1 MLPSRCIILASGAS
15 ILDGMYEGLF
25 SYLSKEVVFSLNDN
39 IKFVDSTVAMFGD
52 WYAYRDRFELFSKHP
67 LVIGRYDMHI
77 GKHIEGATYCPKHN
91 SLILLKCS
99 QDYHGNEGLSKGLY
113 SGVLTGA
120 FALNL
125 AIRLG
130 FKQIFLL
137 GFDCGATGKSTHW
150 YDNFEGAGQFKD
162 YEGKPYTGV
171 GKDDKGNYR
180 TSFYN
185 HSDDSINLLWKPF
198 EVEFNNCMIYN
209 VSLESRIAVF
219 PKIGYHSMFKI
230 LKENPIQ
237 VNQEEVQKE
246 IRNILEPYNKLEK

>member
-1 MLPSRCIILASGAS
+1 MLPSRCIIIASGAS
-15 ILDGMYEGLF
+15 ICSGLELGLLNYLEKEVLF
-25 SYLSKEVVFSLNDN
+25 SINDN
-39 IKFVDSTVAMFGD
+39 IKFIKSTVAIFGD
-52 WYAYRDRFELFSKHP
+52 WYAYRDRYKLFRKHP
-67 LVIGRYDMHI
+67 LVIGCYDMHI
-77 GKHIEGATYCPKHN
+77 GTQIEGATYCPKHN

-99 QDYHGNEGLSKGLY
+99 QDYHGNEGLNKGLY

-162 YEGKPYTGV
+162 YEGKPCTGV
-171 GKDDKGNYR
+171 GFKEPGVYN

-185 HSDDSINLLWKPF
+185 KEDEEINKLWEPF
-198 EVEFNNCMIYN
+198 LNESVMIYN
-209 VSLESRIAVF
+209 VSLNSRISVF
-219 PKIGYHSMFKI
+219 PKIGYHSMIKI
-230 LKENPIQ
+230 LKDNPIEI
-237 VNQEEVQKE
+237 NQEEVQKE
-246 IRNILEPYNKLEK
+246 IRHILEPYNKLEKND